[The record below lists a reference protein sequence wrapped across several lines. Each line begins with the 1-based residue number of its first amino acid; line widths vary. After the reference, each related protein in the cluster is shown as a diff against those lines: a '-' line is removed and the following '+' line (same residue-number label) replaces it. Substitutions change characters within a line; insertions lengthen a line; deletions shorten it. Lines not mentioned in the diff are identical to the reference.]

1 LGVRI
6 CHAQPYAAFSKGKVS
21 YCTSLAR
28 SRTGPRLDESACA
41 F

>member
-1 LGVRI
+1 LGVRLL
-6 CHAQPYAAFSKGKVS
+6 HAKPYHSWSKGKVS
-21 YCTSLAR
+21 YCTSLVR